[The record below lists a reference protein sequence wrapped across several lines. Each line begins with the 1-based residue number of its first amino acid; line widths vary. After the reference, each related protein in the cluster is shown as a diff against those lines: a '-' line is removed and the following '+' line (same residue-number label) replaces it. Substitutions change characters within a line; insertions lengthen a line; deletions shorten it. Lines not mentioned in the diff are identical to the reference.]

1 VTSVHTYLVN
11 AGLALARGDP
21 LRALSLAGRVDDA
34 LGLTLRGVAYAQ
46 LGDLE
51 LARQSLL
58 RAVSLSDDA
67 RTRARAR
74 AALVEIALS
83 TGDPAAAARDARASV
98 AELEALGDGR
108 NAAML
113 RLVLARAEVL
123 LGRLG
128 EARCVVEEVLSG
140 DLVPAIRAI
149 ASLAQAEI
157 AIRALA
163 AGDAREALARARRA
177 LERAPH
183 PLLSRAALAV
193 ERELSLPVARIV
205 RGGVT
210 RSADLFAI
218 EDVSTGHV
226 LLVDACRR
234 LAIAGRA
241 TIPLARRPV
250 LFALVIALARAWPG
264 SVARD
269 ELIGRAFDARKIN
282 PSHRAR
288 LRVEIGRLRRVLDGL
303 AAEPIATTE
312 GYALSSEREVVI
324 LLPPSDDE
332 AARVA
337 LLLGDGASWS
347 ARGLAQHAGVSPRTA
362 QRTLRALVE
371 SGGAIRTNKGKNVRY
386 ARPGVP
392 IASRMLLLGL
402 VAKK

>member
-1 VTSVHTYLVN
+1 MTSVPPALLA
-11 AGLALARGDP
+11 AGRALASGDP
-21 LRALSLAGRVDDA
+21 LRGLGLAGRVEDA

-58 RAVSLSDDA
+58 RAVSLADDA
-67 RTRARAR
+67 GTRARAR
-74 AALVEIALS
+74 AALVEIALC
-83 TGDPAAAARDARASV
+83 TGDPATAARAARAS
-98 AELEALGDGR
+98 ATELEALGDGR

-128 EARCVVEEVLSG
+128 EARRVVEEVLSG
-140 DLVPAIRAI
+140 DLAPAVRAV

-183 PLLSRAALAV
+183 PLLSRAVLGVA
-193 ERELSLPVARIV
+193 RELSLPVARIV

-210 RSADLFAI
+210 RNADLFAI
-218 EDVSTGHV
+218 EDVSRGQV

-234 LAIAGRA
+234 LAIGGRA

-250 LFALVIALARAWPG
+250 LFGLVLALAGAWPG

-269 ELIGRAFDARKIN
+269 ELIARTFEARRIN

-288 LRVEIGRLRRVLDGL
+288 LRVEIGRLRKILDGL
-303 AAEPIATTE
+303 AAEPIATPE
-312 GYALSSEREVVI
+312 GYALSSQRDVVI
-324 LLPPSDDE
+324 LLPASDDE

-347 ARGLAQHAGVSPRTA
+347 AQGLAQHAGVSRRTA
-362 QRTLRALVE
+362 QRALRALVE
-371 SGGAIRTNKGKNVRY
+371 SGGAIRTGKGKNVSY

-392 IASRMLLLGL
+392 IGSRMLLLGL